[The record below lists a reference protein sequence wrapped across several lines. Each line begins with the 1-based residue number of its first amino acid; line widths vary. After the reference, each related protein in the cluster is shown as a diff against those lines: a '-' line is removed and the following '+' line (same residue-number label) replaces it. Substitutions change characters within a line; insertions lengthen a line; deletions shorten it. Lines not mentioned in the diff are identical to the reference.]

1 MDRYTSE
8 SGQAPVRAVAL
19 LSLGV
24 LTVLCIGA
32 AVFYQ
37 ERMTFV
43 DAPFI
48 LFKILQEDKLAI
60 MVGRFGSAV
69 TQVVP
74 WFCGR
79 MSADL
84 SATMLAYSLSFNLF
98 YLLAGYLLFR
108 MRQYPLVILLA
119 CYHTL
124 FVTDVYFW
132 TNNEVHQGIT
142 WMCLAWGCWFAA
154 GGATGTRRIMWYAV
168 SALLMFTAIFCHPL
182 LIPACLFLLGFYLI
196 AGNMSWRSTSSWFA
210 AIFLLAVAGLKY
222 WSSTRNW
229 YDSAKIAVLQ
239 EASATG
245 WQEAFGAPVMRAF
258 WEELLHYHWGALI
271 IMLASLWLLVLR
283 RWLVCAWIWGF
294 GIAYLA
300 LVAIVFPEFIRFYI
314 ESQWMPLA
322 LFWAAPVVYL
332 VLPAWNRRRALIL
345 FSAVFLAWGVQMW
358 RPVQLFRQRLQWHD
372 SVLDRMEEKGLTK
385 LVLLE
390 PDSAALDLIIM
401 PWGLP
406 VESLLR
412 SVQRGRPRAMT
423 FFAGQPERASQDRAV
438 FVSCFDSLRIGEMN
452 HRYFNLDTTNVY
464 QVIPYG
470 TFRVGEE
477 SPAGE

>member
-1 MDRYTSE
+1 MDRYSSE
-8 SGQAPVRAVAL
+8 SGQASVRAVAL

-24 LTVLCIGA
+24 LAVLSIGA

-74 WFCGR
+74 WLCGR

-98 YLLAGYLLFR
+98 YLISGCLLFR
-108 MRQYPLVILLA
+108 MRQYALVILLA

-154 GGATGTRRIMWYAV
+154 GKMAGAARIRWYTL
-168 SALLMFTAIFCHPL
+168 SALLMFTAVFCHPL
-182 LIPACLFLLGFYLI
+182 LIPACFFLLGFYLVSGQI
-196 AGNMSWRSTSSWFA
+196 SWRSTGALLA
-210 AIFLLAVAGLKY
+210 AVFLLAVAGLKY
-222 WSSTRNW
+222 WSSTHNW

-239 EASATG
+239 EASAAS
-245 WQEAFGAPVMRAF
+245 WQGAFGAPVMQAF
-258 WEELLHYHWGALI
+258 WQELLHYHWGALI
-271 IMLASLWLLVLR
+271 VMAFSMWLLVLR
-283 RWLVCAWIWGF
+283 KWLVWTWVWGF
-294 GIAYLA
+294 GLAYLA

-322 LFWAAPVVYL
+322 LCWATPVVY
-332 VLPAWNRRRALIL
+332 VLLPGWSRNRALII
-345 FSAVFLAWGVQMW
+345 FSAVFIAWGIQMW

-372 SVLDRMEEKGLTK
+372 FVLDRMEDKGLTK
-385 LVLLE
+385 LALLE
-390 PDSAALDLIIM
+390 PDSTARELVIM

-423 FFAGQPERASQDRAV
+423 FFVDQPERASRDKAV

-452 HRYFNLDTTNVY
+452 HRYFDLDTTNVY
-464 QVIPYG
+464 EVMSYEA
-470 TFRVGEE
+470 FRSGEAF
-477 SPAGE
+477 PAVD